1 MRIYVGNLLYETT
14 EQQLREAF
22 EQHGAV
28 DEVSMIQDRETGR
41 PKGFA
46 FVEMPTAGEAQSA
59 IDGLNGQ
66 EFLGR
71 SLTVNEAR
79 PRQYREG
86 GQGGQG
92 GNSRW

>member
-59 IDGLNGQ
+59 IDALNGQ

-71 SLTVNEAR
+71 SLTINEAR

-86 GQGGQG
+86 GRP
-92 GNSRW
+92 RW

>member
-59 IDGLNGQ
+59 IDALNGQ

-79 PRQYREG
+79 PWQYRERG
-86 GQGGQG
+86 RP
-92 GNSRW
+92 RW

>member
-14 EQQLREAF
+14 EGQLRETF
-22 EQHGAV
+22 EQYGAV

-46 FVEMPTAGEAQSA
+46 FVEMPTGGEAQSA
-59 IDGLNGQ
+59 IDNLNGKD
-66 EFLGR
+66 FLGR

-79 PRQYREG
+79 PRQERTG
-86 GQGGQG
+86 GP
-92 GNSRW
+92 RW

>member
-22 EQHGAV
+22 EQHGVV

-71 SLTVNEAR
+71 SLTVNAAR

-86 GQGGQG
+86 GRP
-92 GNSRW
+92 RW

>member
-28 DEVSMIQDRETGR
+28 DEVSMIQARETGR

-59 IDGLNGQ
+59 IDALNGQ

-86 GQGGQG
+86 GRP
-92 GNSRW
+92 RW

>member
-59 IDGLNGQ
+59 IDALNGQ
-66 EFLGR
+66 EVVGR

-86 GQGGQG
+86 GRP
-92 GNSRW
+92 RW